1 MQFIDQVI
9 EIPVLTQRLITMVQ
23 TTQNT
28 IDISCL
34 HHSEKEVDVLGEQDW
49 WVTQAQVVQK
59 TVAMP
64 QNELIDRTVNV
75 L

>member
-1 MQFIDQVI
+1 
-9 EIPVLTQRLITMVQ
+9 MVQ

-28 IDISCL
+28 TDISCL